1 VKQDKKHYFTIRG
14 RLFLAG
20 IIIIAFGLT
29 RLDQG
34 RYVGPIEIYESQLKK
49 EENNPKAILKLAN
62 AYYNKAIH
70 LTSEQESLQLLDG
83 AILLY
88 EKALSIR
95 KDPKTFYLLGQA
107 YFKIAKFSDE
117 KDSFYKKAEDSFKSA
132 EKEGFR
138 KKEMF
143 LYLGHILLLRGAL
156 DDSLLYYK
164 KALDFSPKDPI
175 ILYNIGYLFYE
186 KGDFDTALLYLVK
199 IGKGSLPEDMK
210 INIHLLLA
218 KIYEKKKDLV
228 VAREEYRKVLSKEKT
243 NFEAREALN
252 RISATKGELFTK

>member
-1 VKQDKKHYFTIRG
+1 MKQDKKHYLTIRG

-49 EENNPKAILKLAN
+49 EENNPKVILKLAN
-62 AYYNKAIH
+62 AYYNKAI

-95 KDPKTFYLLGQA
+95 KDPKTSYLLGQA
-107 YFKIAKFSDE
+107 YFKMAKFSEE
-117 KDSFYKKAEDSFKSA
+117 KDGLYKKAENSFKFA
-132 EKEGFR
+132 EKEGVR

-156 DDSLLYYK
+156 DDSILYYG
-164 KALDFSPKDPI
+164 KALDFSPEDPI

-199 IGKGSLPEDMK
+199 IGKRSLPEGIK

-218 KIYEKKKDLV
+218 KIYEEKKDLV
-228 VAREEYRKVLSKEKT
+228 GARDEYKKVLSKEKT

-252 RISATKGELFTK
+252 RILEQIKEKQ